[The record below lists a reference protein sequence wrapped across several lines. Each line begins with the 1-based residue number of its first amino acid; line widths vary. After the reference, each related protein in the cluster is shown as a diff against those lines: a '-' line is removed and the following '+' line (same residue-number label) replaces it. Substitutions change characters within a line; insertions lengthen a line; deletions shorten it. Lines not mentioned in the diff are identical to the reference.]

1 MLQSTQW
8 IYISPHFL
16 LGFMPLGAE
25 MRLVSKFAPKT
36 EGIGSKVII

>member
-1 MLQSTQW
+1 MDLHFAT
-8 IYISPHFL
+8 FL

-36 EGIGSKVII
+36 EGI